1 MSFIGAF
8 KNTYY
13 LTKQY
18 LILLVL
24 FPAILYP
31 QDPPSEFDFNISIYQ
46 SFYFFINSDIDG
58 EPLIEDEDWI
68 AAFHDYDETME
79 GHCIN
84 IGDEV
89 DGNEA
94 TNDCQDVNGDGI
106 LSSSVDVCVGSYDWS
121 GEYTTVPV
129 MGDDQTQWTAGYMR
143 GPEDFKDCNE
153 DGSICDNNCNADGTI
168 CLDCDVSSAPD
179 CSETQWEGFWT
190 PDLGNGQ
197 YDIGEPFFDANVNGQ
212 FDPEGEYPKFKIYDA
227 SENLIYDAVPET
239 SEDLSWANFG
249 FYNIDIL
256 NGVLEITVSYSIPMH
271 YGANLVS
278 FHALPEDVSLAS
290 VMESLGDAVTGVI
303 GEGVAASPNP
313 VLGWVGSL
321 SEIERTSG
329 YWIKMD
335 AAINLELED
344 AIPSDPGTVYNMH
357 YGANLISFPIAGS
370 VGIADG
376 IPDDVEE
383 FFTGVIGEGVA
394 ATPNP
399 ALGWV
404 GSLSEFEGTKGYWAK
419 VDGAFEFSYDLTNAT
434 NSRLTSIID
443 TPYEFVQSSQQ
454 AFYFIKD
461 TNFNI
466 QNGDW
471 IVAYHNNMIVGSRQ
485 WNGLYTDIPVMG
497 YDGESYSAGYCNSG
511 DTPTFVWMDS
521 DGQAHNL
528 TADTPVWLNNEI
540 YNISLEYMQNA
551 VPDEYSLIQNY
562 PNPFNP
568 STTISFSVPTNGH
581 VTINVFDI
589 NGRLVSTLLD
599 DTMSS
604 GYHNVTWDAADM
616 SAGLYIYTLQAK
628 GISLSN
634 KMILMK

>member
-31 QDPPSEFDFNISIYQ
+31 QDPPSEFDFNISIFQ

-227 SENLIYDAVPET
+227 SENMIYDAVPSVVYPWST
-239 SEDLSWANFG
+239 SLAYYVVNITVIRDCNGDLGGKAFIDNCGECVEGNTGLEENYLDIGCGCNEAFVGPFFEDSDNDGLGAGDEQYFCSNPGVGWSENNNDPFPSCTYNYFDCNDDCGGNATIDDCGICSGGYTEIIPNDQIDCNGECFG
-249 FYNIDIL
+249 FAYFDD
-256 NGVLEITVSYSIPMH
+256 
-271 YGANLVS
+271 
-278 FHALPEDVSLAS
+278 FF
-290 VMESLGDAVTGVI
+290 
-303 GEGVAASPNP
+303 
-313 VLGWVGSL
+313 L
-321 SEIERTSG
+321 S
-329 YWIKMD
+329 
-335 AAINLELED
+335 
-344 AIPSDPGTVYNMH
+344 
-357 YGANLISFPIAGS
+357 
-370 VGIADG
+370 
-376 IPDDVEE
+376 
-383 FFTGVIGEGVA
+383 
-394 ATPNP
+394 
-399 ALGWV
+399 
-404 GSLSEFEGTKGYWAK
+404 
-419 VDGAFEFSYDLTNAT
+419 
-434 NSRLTSIID
+434 
-443 TPYEFVQSSQQ
+443 
-454 AFYFIKD
+454 
-461 TNFNI
+461 
-466 QNGDW
+466 
-471 IVAYHNNMIVGSRQ
+471 
-485 WNGLYTDIPVMG
+485 
-497 YDGESYSAGYCNSG
+497 
-511 DTPTFVWMDS
+511 
-521 DGQAHNL
+521 
-528 TADTPVWLNNEI
+528 
-540 YNISLEYMQNA
+540 
-551 VPDEYSLIQNY
+551 
-562 PNPFNP
+562 
-568 STTISFSVPTNGH
+568 
-581 VTINVFDI
+581 
-589 NGRLVSTLLD
+589 
-599 DTMSS
+599 
-604 GYHNVTWDAADM
+604 
-616 SAGLYIYTLQAK
+616 
-628 GISLSN
+628 
-634 KMILMK
+634 